1 MHVYGMHVCSQITE
15 ALKLNS
21 MVAKMKSEA
30 KSMIISYVWPFGKT
44 KRKKKTATTK
54 KQATHIKPEQAY
66 FGIRN

>member
-1 MHVYGMHVCSQITE
+1 MHVYGMHMCSQITE

-44 KRKKKTATTK
+44 KRKKKNSNNKEASNPHKT
-54 KQATHIKPEQAY
+54 
-66 FGIRN
+66 